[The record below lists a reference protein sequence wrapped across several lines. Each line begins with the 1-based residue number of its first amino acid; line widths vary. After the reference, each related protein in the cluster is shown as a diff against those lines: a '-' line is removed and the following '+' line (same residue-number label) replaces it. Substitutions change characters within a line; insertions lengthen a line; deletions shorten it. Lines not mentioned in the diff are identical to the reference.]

1 VKYLKSFLNNYNNLL
16 YKMSQQQTSQ
26 TPQLEELYD
35 IFTEAFIDNSSVIIV
50 VLFTSL
56 TFIYQNFT
64 GIVYLGFLLAAM
76 VIRGLF
82 IWGFGIV
89 QPQLQLQSPMC
100 IHPYGFN
107 VGFST
112 FVFMFTFCYAFIPM
126 FVYNDINIPL
136 LIIYIIYFVMDLG
149 FKTNKY
155 NKDCNNLYWQLI
167 ENFIGGAIIG
177 ATFSTS
183 MLTYSSAFLFFN
195 ELSTSKEMCSVKKEQ
210 AFKCKVNK

>member
-1 VKYLKSFLNNYNNLL
+1 
-16 YKMSQQQTSQ
+16 MAQPAQAQTLDS
-26 TPQLEELYD
+26 LYD
-35 IFTEAFIDNSSVIIV
+35 IFTEAFIENSSTIIV

-82 IWGFGIV
+82 IWGFDIGAGLDQNPTDSSGKTIK
-89 QPQLQLQSPMC
+89 C
-100 IHPYGFN
+100 IQPYGFN

-112 FVFMFTFCYAFIPM
+112 FVFMFTFFYAFIPM
-126 FVYNDINIPL
+126 FVYDDINIPL
-136 LIIYIIYFVMDLG
+136 LIVYIVYFIIDLG

-155 NKDCNNLYWQLI
+155 LNCSNLQMNLI
-167 ENFIGGAIIG
+167 ANFVGGASIG
-177 ATFSTS
+177 AIFSTS
-183 MLTYSSAFLFFN
+183 MLKLSSEFLFFN
-195 ELSTSKEMCSVKKEQ
+195 ELSTSKEICSVKKEQ

>member
-1 VKYLKSFLNNYNNLL
+1 
-16 YKMSQQQTSQ
+16 MAQPAQA
-26 TPQLEELYD
+26 LEDSLYD
-35 IFTEAFIDNSSVIIV
+35 IFTEAFIENSSTIIA

-82 IWGFGIV
+82 IWWFKISNTLENVTDSSGKPIK
-89 QPQLQLQSPMC
+89 C
-100 IHPYGFN
+100 IQPYGFN

-126 FVYNDINIPL
+126 FVYNDINIRL
-136 LIIYIIYFVMDLG
+136 LIVYIVYFIIDLG

-155 NKDCNNLYWQLI
+155 LPCNNLQMNLI
-167 ENFIGGAIIG
+167 TNFIAGASIGAIFCTVMMSG
-177 ATFSTS
+177 GSGE
-183 MLTYSSAFLFFN
+183 FLFFN
-195 ELSTSKEMCSVKKEQ
+195 ELSSSKEMCSVKKEQ
-210 AFKCKVNK
+210 SFKCKLK

>member
-1 VKYLKSFLNNYNNLL
+1 
-16 YKMSQQQTSQ
+16 MST
-26 TPQLEELYD
+26 TPTTKLDELYN
-35 IFTEAFIDNSSVIIV
+35 IFTEAFIENSSVIIA

-82 IWGFGIV
+82 IWGFDIGKNTSGAI
-89 QPQLQLQSPMC
+89 STIKC
-100 IHPYGFN
+100 IQPYGFN

-136 LIIYIIYFVMDLG
+136 LIIYIVYFVIDLG

-155 NKDCNNLYWQLI
+155 IECENLQMNLTA
-167 ENFIGGAIIG
+167 NFVAGAGIGAI
-177 ATFSTS
+177 FSTS
-183 MLTYSSAFLFFN
+183 MLKLSSEFLFFN
-195 ELSTSKEMCSVKKEQ
+195 ELSSSKEICSVKKEQ

>member
-1 VKYLKSFLNNYNNLL
+1 MTSVETSVVTLEPTSTKLDDL
-16 YKMSQQQTSQ
+16 YS
-26 TPQLEELYD
+26 
-35 IFTEAFIDNSSVIIV
+35 IFTEAFIENSSTIIV

-76 VIRGLF
+76 VIRGLV
-82 IWGFGIV
+82 IWGFDIGKASASKCN
-89 QPQLQLQSPMC
+89 Q
-100 IHPYGFN
+100 PYGFN

-149 FKTNKY
+149 FKTTTY
-155 NKDCNNLYWQLI
+155 IDCENLRMNLI
-167 ENFIGGAIIG
+167 ANFIGGAIIG

-183 MLTYSSAFLFFN
+183 MLTYSSEFLFFN

>member
-1 VKYLKSFLNNYNNLL
+1 
-16 YKMSQQQTSQ
+16 MAQAPAQA
-26 TPQLEELYD
+26 LEDSLYD
-35 IFTEAFIDNSSVIIV
+35 IFTEAFIENSSTIIA

-82 IWGFGIV
+82 IWGFDIGAGPV
-89 QPQLQLQSPMC
+89 QTLKDSSGKPIKC
-100 IHPYGFN
+100 IQPYGFN

-136 LIIYIIYFVMDLG
+136 LIVYIVYFIIDLG

-155 NKDCNNLYWQLI
+155 LPCNNLQMNLI
-167 ENFIGGAIIG
+167 TNFIAGASIGAIFCTVMMSG
-177 ATFSTS
+177 GSGE
-183 MLTYSSAFLFFN
+183 FLFFN
-195 ELSTSKEMCSVKKEQ
+195 ELSSSKEMCSVKKEQ
-210 AFKCKVNK
+210 SFKCKLK

>member
-1 VKYLKSFLNNYNNLL
+1 MTSVETSVVTLEPTSTKLDDL
-16 YKMSQQQTSQ
+16 YS
-26 TPQLEELYD
+26 
-35 IFTEAFIDNSSVIIV
+35 IFTEAFIENSSTIIV

-76 VIRGLF
+76 VIRGLV
-82 IWGFGIV
+82 IWGFDIGKASASKCN
-89 QPQLQLQSPMC
+89 Q
-100 IHPYGFN
+100 PYGFN

-136 LIIYIIYFVMDLG
+136 LIIYIIYIVMDIG
-149 FKTNKY
+149 FKTTTY
-155 NKDCNNLYWQLI
+155 IDCENLRMNLI
-167 ENFIGGAIIG
+167 ANFIGGAIIG

-183 MLTYSSAFLFFN
+183 MLTYSSEFLFFN

>member
-1 VKYLKSFLNNYNNLL
+1 
-16 YKMSQQQTSQ
+16 MAQAPAQA
-26 TPQLEELYD
+26 LEDSLYD
-35 IFTEAFIDNSSVIIV
+35 IFTEAFIENSSTIIA
-50 VLFTSL
+50 VLFTRL

-82 IWGFGIV
+82 IWGFDIGAGPV
-89 QPQLQLQSPMC
+89 QTLKDSSGKPIKC
-100 IHPYGFN
+100 IQPYGFN

-149 FKTNKY
+149 FKTTTY
-155 NKDCNNLYWQLI
+155 IDCENLRMNLI
-167 ENFIGGAIIG
+167 ANFIGGAIIG

-183 MLTYSSAFLFFN
+183 MLTYSSEFLFFN

>member
-1 VKYLKSFLNNYNNLL
+1 MTSVETSVVTLEPTSTKLDDL
-16 YKMSQQQTSQ
+16 YS
-26 TPQLEELYD
+26 
-35 IFTEAFIDNSSVIIV
+35 IFTEAFIENSSTIIV

-64 GIVYLGFLLAAM
+64 GIVYLVFLLEAM
-76 VIRGLF
+76 VIRGLV
-82 IWGFGIV
+82 IWGFDIGKASASKCN
-89 QPQLQLQSPMC
+89 Q
-100 IHPYGFN
+100 PYGFN

-136 LIIYIIYFVMDLG
+136 LIIYIIYFVMYLG
-149 FKTNKY
+149 FKTTTY
-155 NKDCNNLYWQLI
+155 IDCENLRMNLI
-167 ENFIGGAIIG
+167 ANFIGGAIIG

-183 MLTYSSAFLFFN
+183 MLTYSSEFLFFN

>member
-1 VKYLKSFLNNYNNLL
+1 
-16 YKMSQQQTSQ
+16 MST
-26 TPQLEELYD
+26 TPTTKLDELYN
-35 IFTEAFIDNSSVIIV
+35 IFTEAFIENSSVIIA

-76 VIRGLF
+76 VIRGLV
-82 IWGFGIV
+82 IWGFDIGKASASKCN
-89 QPQLQLQSPMC
+89 Q
-100 IHPYGFN
+100 PYGFN

-149 FKTNKY
+149 FKTTTY
-155 NKDCNNLYWQLI
+155 IDCENLRMNLI
-167 ENFIGGAIIG
+167 ANFIGGAIIG

-183 MLTYSSAFLFFN
+183 MLTYSSEFLFFN

>member
-1 VKYLKSFLNNYNNLL
+1 
-16 YKMSQQQTSQ
+16 MAQAPAQA
-26 TPQLEELYD
+26 LEDSLYD
-35 IFTEAFIDNSSVIIV
+35 IFTEAFIENSSTIIA

-82 IWGFGIV
+82 IWGFDIGKASASKCN
-89 QPQLQLQSPMC
+89 Q
-100 IHPYGFN
+100 PYGFN

-149 FKTNKY
+149 FKTTTY
-155 NKDCNNLYWQLI
+155 IDCENLRMNLI
-167 ENFIGGAIIG
+167 ANFIGGAIIG

-183 MLTYSSAFLFFN
+183 MLTYSSEFLFFN

>member
-1 VKYLKSFLNNYNNLL
+1 MNKEPDQVQANPITESIFGDNN
-16 YKMSQQQTSQ
+16 
-26 TPQLEELYD
+26 LYD
-35 IFTEAFIDNSSVIIV
+35 ILTEAFIENSSVIIA

-76 VIRGLF
+76 VIRGIF
-82 IWGFGIV
+82 IWGLEIGKGSTQNVLNSSGKSIH
-89 QPQLQLQSPMC
+89 C
-100 IHPYGFN
+100 IQPYGFN

-149 FKTNKY
+149 FKTTTY
-155 NKDCNNLYWQLI
+155 IDCENLRMNLI
-167 ENFIGGAIIG
+167 ANFIGGAIIG

-183 MLTYSSAFLFFN
+183 MLTYSSEFLFFN

>member
-1 VKYLKSFLNNYNNLL
+1 
-16 YKMSQQQTSQ
+16 MAQPTPAQAQTLDS
-26 TPQLEELYD
+26 LYD
-35 IFTEAFIDNSSVIIV
+35 IFTEAFIENSSTIIV

-82 IWGFGIV
+82 IWGFDIGAGEV
-89 QPQLQLQSPMC
+89 QNVRDSSDKPIKC
-100 IHPYGFN
+100 IQPYGFN

-112 FVFMFTFCYAFIPM
+112 FVFMFTFFYAFIPM
-126 FVYNDINIPL
+126 FVYDDINIPL
-136 LIIYIIYFVMDLG
+136 LIVYIVYFIIDLG

-155 NKDCNNLYWQLI
+155 LNCSNLQMNLI
-167 ENFIGGAIIG
+167 ANFVGGASIG
-177 ATFSTS
+177 AIFSTS
-183 MLTYSSAFLFFN
+183 MLKLSSEFLFFN
-195 ELSTSKEMCSVKKEQ
+195 ELSTSKEICSVKKEQ

>member
-1 VKYLKSFLNNYNNLL
+1 MTSVVTLEPTSTKLDDL
-16 YKMSQQQTSQ
+16 YS
-26 TPQLEELYD
+26 
-35 IFTEAFIDNSSVIIV
+35 IFTEAFIENSSTIIV

-76 VIRGLF
+76 VIRGLV
-82 IWGFGIV
+82 IWGFDIGKASASKCN
-89 QPQLQLQSPMC
+89 Q
-100 IHPYGFN
+100 PYGFN

-149 FKTNKY
+149 FKTTTY
-155 NKDCNNLYWQLI
+155 IDCENLRMNLI
-167 ENFIGGAIIG
+167 ANFIGGAIIG

-183 MLTYSSAFLFFN
+183 MLTYSSEFLFFN